1 MNFPAHWPKTSFV
14 IATWQIEAGRRERF
28 SKNVASAC
36 LDGTEDFSRSL
47 AADNAMEKSNME
59 YAAENLC
66 PEIAERE
73 RCAAM
78 AEAQAREF
86 ERIKMYPVARAMRA
100 LACRIK
106 ESSLTQEFDTRTAL
120 AISPRFEGHML

>member
-1 MNFPAHWPKTSFV
+1 
-14 IATWQIEAGRRERF
+14 
-28 SKNVASAC
+28 
-36 LDGTEDFSRSL
+36 
-47 AADNAMEKSNME
+47 MEKFNME
-59 YAAENLC
+59 YAAEYLC

-73 RCAAM
+73 RCAAI

-106 ESSLTQEFDTRTAL
+106 ESSLPRDFDTRTVSRDIERA
-120 AISPRFEGHML
+120 AV

>member
-1 MNFPAHWPKTSFV
+1 
-14 IATWQIEAGRRERF
+14 
-28 SKNVASAC
+28 
-36 LDGTEDFSRSL
+36 
-47 AADNAMEKSNME
+47 MEKSNME
-59 YAAENLC
+59 YTAEYLC

-86 ERIKMYPVARAMRA
+86 ERIKMYPLARAMRA

-106 ESSLTQEFDTRTAL
+106 ESSPTQEFETRTASRNIER
-120 AISPRFEGHML
+120 AAV